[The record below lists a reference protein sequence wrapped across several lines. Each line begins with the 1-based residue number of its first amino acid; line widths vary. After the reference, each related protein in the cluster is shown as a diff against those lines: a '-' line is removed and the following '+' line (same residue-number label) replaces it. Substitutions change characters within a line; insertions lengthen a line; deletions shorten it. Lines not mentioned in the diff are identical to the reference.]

1 VRLFCLPARL
11 PGGAALRS
19 LLHSVGTRAARGGL
33 SASLR
38 ALLVL
43 SASLRALLVGRR
55 LSRLTARGRLLASLP
70 ALLLRALLIGG
81 LLLRAA
87 LAGGGGLCALLHV
100 HFEGRDGLA
109 VDLAGRLEAL

>member
-1 VRLFCLPARL
+1 M
-11 PGGAALRS
+11 
-19 LLHSVGTRAARGGL
+19 
-33 SASLR
+33 R
-38 ALLVL
+38 ALLI
-43 SASLRALLVGRR
+43 GRR
-55 LSRLTARGRLLASLP
+55 LSGLTARGRLLASLP
-70 ALLLRALLIGG
+70 ALLLIGWRLLLRALLIGG